1 MIRTITILLTILIA
15 LFLGCNDPKTEGTT
29 TIQFDVDGQTTE
41 MLYFSSTIIGESR
54 DKILTIRNTGTTK
67 LKVEDVVFGDG
78 SDVDE
83 FDLSS
88 IKNQLPI
95 SIPIGSSEDF
105 IITFAPNKVDSHYA
119 KMILNGNFGKKEI
132 KLSAIKNYPETS
144 TTPQVVV
151 FESATGTQYRDFKIE
166 NIGNSVLTLIETTRN
181 PKPVFLGG
189 GTDANIFKIV
199 ESTIPTPNTK
209 ICPKEAKAE
218 TCGDIPKFIT
228 ITIEYTPVNTNGD
241 QGSAVITSDSTINP
255 NYFVQINGNMR
266 ACSLVIAPISN
277 DTLDFGS
284 RFIGSEN
291 GFPKAVSITN
301 KGSENCIV
309 NDIKLSETTDSAVYW
324 LKGVESDNL
333 PTLPATLERFQSLS
347 FLVYFKP
354 TQVQAYGGTLIINGD
369 DPMWVSSGSK
379 KEISLVGT
387 GVEYT
392 TPIAVCGQ
400 TYYEVEPSI
409 DNPNNPISVIQVDGS
424 ESYDPGGSRLT
435 YKWEKISAP
444 QGSAAQP
451 ISPSSAITK
460 YFVDLAG
467 EHTLKLTVTNE
478 YGLQDFCE
486 VTAMGITGNAL
497 HVELFWSVAGDVDLH
512 FKKPGVGD
520 DGWGTTSDC
529 YWSNCVRG
537 LNWFGNGSPAN
548 PQLDRDDIPGTGP
561 ENMNIAQPLGQD
573 GQTYTIGVKNFSNS
587 RTPTATVRIYCNG
600 GLQFED
606 SRSLPRTKDFWLV
619 AAVEWTTQN
628 KCNITPIG
636 TVANNSSSW

>member
-1 MIRTITILLTILIA
+1 MIRVSTILLSIFILLSI
-15 LFLGCNDPKTEGTT
+15 GCEDPKTEEKTG
-29 TIQFDVDGQTTE
+29 IQFEVDGQTTE
-41 MLYFSSTIIGESR
+41 MLYFSSTIIGESKDR
-54 DKILTIRNTGTTK
+54 VLTIKNTGTAK
-67 LKVEDVVFGDG
+67 LKVESIVFGDG
-78 SDVDE
+78 SDLEEFDFSSIESQLPLSIPVGGSDE
-83 FDLSS
+83 FAL
-88 IKNQLPI
+88 
-95 SIPIGSSEDF
+95 
-105 IITFAPNKVDSHYA
+105 TFAPNKVGSHFA
-119 KMILNGNFGKKEI
+119 KIIMTGNFGKKEL
-132 KLSAIKNYPETS
+132 KLVGFDNYPEVS
-144 TTPQVVV
+144 SSPQIVV

-166 NIGNSVLTLIETTRN
+166 NIGNAVLTLMETERN
-181 PKPVFLGG
+181 PNPVFLGS
-189 GTDANIFKIV
+189 GTDTNVFKIV
-199 ESTIPTPNTK
+199 ESTIPAPNTQ
-209 ICPKEAKAE
+209 ICPKEAKDE
-218 TCGDIPKFIT
+218 TCGGIPKFIT
-228 ITIEYTPVNTNGD
+228 VTVEYTPVNTNGD
-241 QGSAVITSDSTINP
+241 QGSAVITSDSNSNP

-266 ACSLVIAPISN
+266 ACSLVIAPLSN
-277 DTLDFGS
+277 DTLDFGT

-301 KGSENCIV
+301 KGSENCLV
-309 NDIKLSETTDSAVYW
+309 QDIKLSESTDGAVYW
-324 LKGVESDNL
+324 LKGVDSDEL

-354 TQVQAYGGTLIINGD
+354 TAVQAYGGTLIIEGD
-369 DPMWVSSGSK
+369 DPMWVSNQSK

-400 TYYEVEPSI
+400 TYYEVEPAI
-409 DNPNNPISVIQVDGS
+409 DNPNNPVSVIQVDGS

-478 YGLQDFCE
+478 YGLQDSCE

-512 FKKPGVGD
+512 FKKPGVGE

-529 YWSNCVRG
+529 YWSNCVGG
-537 LNWFGNGSPAN
+537 LNWFGNGSAAN

-561 ENMNIAQPLGQD
+561 ENMNISQPFGQN
-573 GQTYTIGVKNFSNS
+573 GQTYTVGVKNFSNS

-606 SRSLPRTKDFWLV
+606 SRSLPRTKDFWHV
-619 AAVEWTTQN
+619 ASIEWTTQN

-636 TVANNSSSW
+636 TVANNSGSW